1 MTGDGTLIS
10 AAAPSRAALGGLARR
25 AALPAAVIGAVAVV
39 LRVVYDPWYLNYDA
53 RYALLWA
60 GDLWHGARPDYG
72 TPFAPTPHPLQTA
85 VSFLVYP
92 FGASDQIIA
101 WLVLLS
107 FGALGWLV
115 YRLGAELFSPW
126 AGIVAA
132 VAVLTRPALERDA
145 VLA

>member
-72 TPFAPTPHPLQTA
+72 TPFAPTPHPMRMCAILSARCRSWSSRRPTREAQGRA
-85 VSFLVYP
+85 C
-92 FGASDQIIA
+92 G
-101 WLVLLS
+101 S
-107 FGALGWLV
+107 FGPYA
-115 YRLGAELFSPW
+115 
-126 AGIVAA
+126 
-132 VAVLTRPALERDA
+132 
-145 VLA
+145 